1 MGIGINK
8 FVKNWQTGNGDQRVI
23 DNEGTIVNNRRN
35 PGGGTS
41 VD

>member
-8 FVKNWQTGNGDQRVI
+8 FVKNWQTGNGDQREI
-23 DNEGTIVNNRRN
+23 DNEGTIVNNHYN